1 MNTIFYLM
9 ELMDTKP
16 TNIGFALIKITTEQ
30 FAIIEEGFVDKG
42 EFQIHTNIR
51 FAADNTHRLVGVF
64 TSFTLASEAK
74 PFIVVEAGCHFKI
87 KEEDWG
93 TMLNES
99 KSQLTIPK
107 GFLQHLAVLTVGTT
121 RGILHAKTENTCFNK
136 YHLPTIN
143 VADLIKEDNTFTF
156 NKVIE

>member
-1 MNTIFYLM
+1 MNVITYPM
-9 ELMDTKP
+9 EHMDTKP

-51 FAADNTHRLVGVF
+51 FAADDVHQLIGVF
-64 TSFTLASEAK
+64 TSFSFTSEGK
-74 PFIVVEAGCHFKI
+74 PFIIIEVGCHFKI
-87 KEEDWG
+87 KQEDWV
-93 TMLNES
+93 TMLSES
-99 KSQLTIPK
+99 KTELTIPK
-107 GFLQHLAVLTVGTT
+107 GFLQHMAVLTVGTT

-143 VADLIKEDNTFTF
+143 VADLIKEDNVFTFT
-156 NKVIE
+156 K